1 MAVANSLA
9 KTQNTEIKVKYDT
22 PYGEVILKPSTV
34 RNVLT
39 NGNGAITDQEL
50 TMFLSLCKYQ
60 KLNPFL
66 REVYLIKYGS
76 SPATMVVGKDVLLKR
91 AMRSERYEG
100 TQAGVIILDSKG
112 EIKEREGTFVL
123 DGENLVGGWA
133 KVYIKGYSTPIY
145 ASVSMKEYSTGKSNW
160 ATKPATMI
168 RKVALA
174 QALREAFPEE
184 TTSLYDAS
192 EMDKTVA
199 DTTGKEIVLDET
211 PIPMPEEDTPTQ
223 NAVETPVQVVEPE
236 KVITPTQTVAT
247 PSEATQGG
255 QTAIDDIMFSDNV
268 ANLVDVAPDEPPFEI

>member
-1 MAVANSLA
+1 MAVNNSLA

-22 PYGEVILKPSTV
+22 PNGEVILKPSTV

-76 SPATMVVGKDVLLKR
+76 SPATMVVGKEVLLKR
-91 AMRSERYEG
+91 AMRSPKYEG
-100 TQAGVIILDSKG
+100 SQAGVIVVGANGNLI
-112 EIKEREGTFVL
+112 EREGTFVL
-123 DGENLVGGWA
+123 DSETLVGGWA
-133 KVYIKGYSTPIY
+133 KVFLNNYINPVY

-160 ATKPATMI
+160 LTKPATMI

-184 TTSLYDAS
+184 MQALYDAS

-199 DTTGKEIVLDET
+199 DTSGKEIVLDET
-211 PIPMPEEDTPTQ
+211 PIPMPEEDTPTE
-223 NAVETPVQVVEPE
+223 NAVETPVQSVEAD
-236 KVITPTQTVAT
+236 KVITPSKNTA
-247 PSEATQGG
+247 SSNKGNSDGQGS
-255 QTAIDDIMFSDNV
+255 IEEIMFGNQ
-268 ANLVDVAPDEPPFEI
+268 AAGLVGEPPFEVN

>member
-22 PYGEVILKPSTV
+22 PNGEVILKPSTV
-34 RNVLT
+34 RNMLV
-39 NGNGAITDQEL
+39 NGNGSITDQEL

-66 REVYLIKYGS
+66 REVYLIKYGN

-91 AMRSERYEG
+91 AMRSPKYEG
-100 TQAGVIILDSKG
+100 MQAGVIVVTANGDL
-112 EIKEREGTFVL
+112 KEREGTFVL

-133 KVYIKGYSTPIY
+133 KVFVKDYSTPIY

-160 ATKPATMI
+160 QSKPATMI
-168 RKVALA
+168 RKVAVA

-184 TTSLYDAS
+184 VASMYDAS

-199 DTTGKEIVLDET
+199 DTSGKEIVLDET
-211 PIPMPEEDTPTQ
+211 PIPMPAEDTSTQ
-223 NAVETPVQVVEPE
+223 NAVETPVQVVEAE
-236 KVITPTQTVAT
+236 KVITPAQTVAK
-247 PSEATQGG
+247 PSEAIQGG
-255 QTAIDDIMFSDNV
+255 QGSIDDIMFGSQ
-268 ANLVDVAPDEPPFEI
+268 ASSLVGEPPFEI